1 MVISTVGDSLYWCYA
16 NLAMAH
22 AASEARASTYRQLHY
37 IIRNRTYHGLRDG
50 RMSVA
55 ALAEDERLKLV
66 LPQACCYCGSR
77 ESLAVDHLIPRKR
90 GGPHAGENMVWAC
103 RRCNSSKGAKDVL
116 VWLNARNT
124 FPALLLLRRYLK
136 LAIEHCRD
144 RELLNRA
151 VTDDLDT
158 PFTLAAIPH
167 KFPPPR
173 DLTMWVIPLGGD
185 DSGVAVSRAPI
196 A

>member
-1 MVISTVGDSLYWCYA
+1 MAISTVGESLYWSYA

-22 AASEARASTYRQLHY
+22 AAVEEGATAYRQLHHV
-37 IIRNRTYHGLRDG
+37 IRNRLYHGLRDG
-50 RMSVA
+50 RMNVG

-90 GGPHAGENMVWAC
+90 GGPHTGENMVWAC
-103 RRCNSSKGAKDVL
+103 RHCNSSKGAKDVL
-116 VWLNARNT
+116 VWLNERSA
-124 FPALLLLRRYLK
+124 FPPLLLLRRYLK
-136 LAIEHCRD
+136 LAIEHSRGRD
-144 RELLNRA
+144 LLDRA
-151 VTDDLDT
+151 VADDLDV
-158 PFTLAAIPH
+158 PFALAAVPH

-173 DLTMWVIPLGGD
+173 DLAMWVVPLGGEG
-185 DSGVAVSRAPI
+185 SGTVVPRAPV

>member
-1 MVISTVGDSLYWCYA
+1 
-16 NLAMAH
+16 MAH
-22 AASEARASTYRQLHY
+22 AATEEGASAYRQLHY

-50 RMSVA
+50 RMNVG

-77 ESLAVDHLIPRKR
+77 ECLAVDHLIPRKR

-103 RRCNSSKGAKDVL
+103 RHCNSSKGAKDVL
-116 VWLNARNT
+116 VWLNARDT

-144 RELLNRA
+144 RELLDRT

-158 PFTLAAIPH
+158 PFSLTAIPH

-173 DLTMWVIPLGGD
+173 DLAMWVVPLGGD
-185 DSGVAVSRAPI
+185 DASVVVPGAPVA
-196 A
+196 